1 MRILIDTHAFL
12 WLLTDD
18 GRLSERAREVFLD
31 TKNKIYLSAASLWE
45 ITIKLSLGKLK
56 LKKAWME
63 TIQTEMKR
71 NLIIWLPIEMPH
83 CEQVTKL
90 PFHHRDPF
98 DRMLIAQAMVEGMH
112 VLTNDT
118 DFSEYSIK
126 SIW

>member
-1 MRILIDTHAFL
+1 MKILIDTRAFL
-12 WLLTDD
+12 WLLTGDD
-18 GRLSERAREVFLD
+18 RLSERAREVFLD
-31 TKNKIYLSAASLWE
+31 TKHKIYLSAASLWE
-45 ITIKLSLGKLK
+45 ITIKISLGKLK

-63 TIQTEMKR
+63 TIQKEMKR

-90 PFHHRDPF
+90 PFYHRDPF

>member
-1 MRILIDTHAFL
+1 MKILLDTHAFL
-12 WLLTDD
+12 WLLTGD
-18 GRLSERAREVFLD
+18 GRLSEGAREVFL
-31 TKNKIYLSAASLWE
+31 NSEHRLYLSAASLWE
-45 ITIKLSLGKLK
+45 ITIKISLGKLK

-63 TIQTEMKR
+63 TIRKEMKR

-98 DRMLIAQAMVEGMH
+98 DRILIAQAMVEGMY

-118 DFSEYSIK
+118 HFFDYNIK
-126 SIW
+126 NIW